1 MIKKDI
7 YAFFLPLFARSK
19 MGLDSPKKKQDCLFS
34 SLDNEYYPTLQA
46 GRDNW

>member
-7 YAFFLPLFARSK
+7 YAFFLPLFARGK
-19 MGLDSPKKKQDCLFS
+19 MGLDSPKKQDCLFS
-34 SLDNEYYPTLQA
+34 SLGNEYYPTLQA

>member
-19 MGLDSPKKKQDCLFS
+19 MGLDSPKKKNKIVFF
-34 SLDNEYYPTLQA
+34 QA
-46 GRDNW
+46 